1 MAIVGAHMLFY
12 TPEPEALRTVL
23 RETLGWEYVEAND
36 PPDGW
41 QIFALPPAEV
51 GVHPS
56 DGAKKHQ
63 ICFMCDDLDATVGE
77 LQDKGVEVRGEPQDA
92 GFGITTT
99 IVLPGGVEVLLY
111 QPKHASPLD
120 V

>member
-1 MAIVGAHMLFY
+1 MAIVGAHMLLY

-23 RETLGWEYVEAND
+23 RETLGWDYVESND

-56 DGAKKHQ
+56 DGATKHQ
-63 ICFMCDDLDATVGE
+63 VCLMCDDLEQTMGE
-77 LQDKGVEVRGEPQDA
+77 LRARGIEFRGEPLDEDW
-92 GFGITTT
+92 GISTTML
-99 IVLPGGVEVLLY
+99 LPGGVEVLLY
-111 QPKHASPLD
+111 QAKHNSPLD
-120 V
+120 I

>member
-1 MAIVGAHMLFY
+1 MLFY

-23 RETLGWEYVEAND
+23 RETLGWDYVESND

-56 DGAKKHQ
+56 EGDTKHQ
-63 ICFMCDDLDATVGE
+63 ICFMCDDIGATIDE
-77 LQDKGVEVRGEPQDA
+77 LRAKGVEVRGEPLDE
-92 GFGITTT
+92 GWGITTT
-99 IVLPGGVEVLLY
+99 LVLPGGVDVLLY
-111 QPKHASPLD
+111 ERKHNSPLD
-120 V
+120 L

>member
-1 MAIVGAHMLFY
+1 MAIVGTHVLFY

-23 RETLGWEYVEAND
+23 RESLGWDYVEASD

-56 DGAKKHQ
+56 AGETTHQ
-63 ICFMCDDLDATVGE
+63 ISFMCDDLDATVEE
-77 LQDKGVEVRGEPQDA
+77 LRTKGVEVRGEPEDA
-92 GFGITTT
+92 GFGITITL
-99 IVLPGGVEVLLY
+99 VLPGGVEVLLY
-111 QPKHASPLD
+111 EPRHNSPLSL
-120 V
+120 